1 MPSNSN
7 AGQTR
12 RAHRVAEGKTNKKKR
27 ADIWAN
33 RRQRSVIDTNLYSHI
48 VRNHPESYVLYLM
61 RKNNKK
67 IRERKT
73 ISSEGCVY
81 HIPSRVNDF

>member
-1 MPSNSN
+1 MPSNNN
-7 AGQTR
+7 AGQT

-61 RKNNKK
+61 ALEKK
-67 IRERKT
+67 
-73 ISSEGCVY
+73 
-81 HIPSRVNDF
+81 